1 MYRQNVLLFSLNNY
15 LLHVQRGLRPS
26 VYSGSFFVL
35 VCLILVIKIGL
46 TNS

>member
-15 LLHVQRGLRPS
+15 VLHVQRGLRPS
-26 VYSGSFFVL
+26 VYSGSFFAL
-35 VCLILVIKIGL
+35 VWLILVIEIRT